1 MPRFLHLADVH
12 LGFAKYDN
20 AERTKDFFY
29 ALQDAI
35 ERYAI
40 APQVDFVLIA
50 GDLFEQRQVLP
61 ATLNQALICL
71 TRLQEANIPVLAIE
85 GNHDHRPYGTT
96 TSWLKYLSDWGYLKL
111 LEPNENHGLEPW
123 SEEEKRG
130 SYVDLPCGVRVIG
143 SRWYGSASPQ
153 ALQLLAQAIQKLP
166 TPPAHSVLMFHHGL
180 EGQIARYVG
189 ALRYE
194 DFSPLKQVGVDY
206 VALGHIHRSYEVDG
220 WIFNPGSIEANSI
233 IENQSQNPRGVYL
246 VEISEEGIIAE
257 LKRDYHQRPILRLSL
272 KVDPQQTPAEVET
285 KALELIQTAAQ
296 KGETQ
301 DTITELRLHGA
312 IGFERSAIN
321 IRELRARL
329 QEVSEALIFL
339 LKYEVL
345 SQSFQEIVGSDAEL
359 PPRSEIERSVFT
371 DFFAANVNYRD
382 RSEHWVQGLM
392 DLKSCVLSEQSE
404 EDLYRFVTTLVGQDA
419 VPQTQNQSQ
428 SSEGS

>member
-20 AERTKDFFY
+20 PERTKDFFY

-40 APQVDFVLIA
+40 ATQVDFVLIA

-61 ATLNQALICL
+61 ATLNQALLCL

-123 SEEEKRG
+123 CEEAKRG
-130 SYVDLPCGVRVIG
+130 SYIDLPCGVRVIG
-143 SRWYGSASPQ
+143 SRWYGAASPQ
-153 ALQLLAQAIQKLP
+153 AIQLLAEEIQKLP
-166 TPPAHSVLMFHHGL
+166 QSPAHTVLMFHHGL

-194 DFSPLKQVGVDY
+194 DFLPLQQAEVDY
-206 VALGHIHRSYEVDG
+206 VALGHIHRNYEIEG

-233 IENQSQNPRGVYL
+233 IENQEQNPRGVYL
-246 VEISEEGIIAE
+246 VEISKQGIVAD
-257 LKRDYHQRPILRLSL
+257 LKRDYHQRPIRRLSL

-285 KALELIQTAAQ
+285 NALALVQAAAQ
-296 KGETQ
+296 QGETQ

-312 IGFERSAIN
+312 IGFERAAIN

-345 SQSFQEIVGSDAEL
+345 SQSFQEIVGVDAEL
-359 PPRSEIERSVFT
+359 PPRADIERSVFT
-371 DFFAANVNYRD
+371 DFLAANVHYRNRTD
-382 RSEHWVQGLM
+382 HWVQGLM
-392 DLKSCVLSEQSE
+392 DLKTRVISEQSE
-404 EDLYRFVTTLVGQDA
+404 EDLYRFVTALVHQHSVAQGEN
-419 VPQTQNQSQ
+419 PGT
-428 SSEGS
+428 